1 MKSLLRDPRTSDKD
15 LIFALSQASS
25 ADSKSADFKWARYQ
39 QWKKV
44 RVELTCSTW
53 VDQFQKSVIRIYWAN
68 QVVTQKGE
76 DKALTELHKSMQKK
90 LNSL

>member
-15 LIFALSQASS
+15 LIFALSQASP
-25 ADSKSADFKWARYQ
+25 ADSKSADFNWARYQ

-44 RVELTCSTW
+44 RVELTYSTW
-53 VDQFQKSVIRIYWAN
+53 VGQFQKSVIRIYWAN
-68 QVVTQKGE
+68 QVVTQQGE